1 MLKSSDVN
9 ALCQDKRSMTFL
21 WVRVLTAWQSCQL
34 GGLFTGNNGFFLKL
48 KGSLDL
54 ENINY
59 GQSIVVLAGGKRTD
73 LTSRASCC
81 QVFRCPSLRLSFL
94 CSFILCFQK
103 CDGPMFEIC
112 TVNYRYSLLCLL
124 LFLKYLMSIIYV
136 PRTVRQL

>member
-34 GGLFTGNNGFFLKL
+34 GGLFTGNNGFFLNL

-59 GQSIVVLAGGKRTD
+59 G
-73 LTSRASCC
+73 
-81 QVFRCPSLRLSFL
+81 
-94 CSFILCFQK
+94 
-103 CDGPMFEIC
+103 
-112 TVNYRYSLLCLL
+112 
-124 LFLKYLMSIIYV
+124 
-136 PRTVRQL
+136 